1 MNIVET
7 LRGEEEKLTKQ
18 LAAIRGAI
26 AALNGSSTS
35 PLQRRG
41 NRPAGGRPKR
51 SMPAAVRARI
61 AKKARER
68 WAKIRAEKAKATK
81 K

>member
-1 MNIVET
+1 MNIVQT
-7 LRGEEEKLTKQ
+7 LRGEEEKLATQ

-26 AALNGSSTS
+26 AALNGDSASY
-35 PLQRRG
+35 PVRRAG
-41 NRPAGGRPKR
+41 RPAGARPKR
-51 SMPAAVRARI
+51 TMPAAVRARI

-68 WAKIRAEKAKATK
+68 WARIRAEKAKATK

>member
-7 LRGEEEKLTKQ
+7 LRGEEEKLATQ

-26 AALNGSSTS
+26 AVLNGNSASH
-35 PLQRRG
+35 PVRR
-41 NRPAGGRPKR
+41 GGRPTGARPKR
-51 SMPAAVRARI
+51 TMSAAVRARI

-68 WAKIRAEKAKATK
+68 WARIKAEKGKAAK
-81 K
+81 